1 MRGVVGAIVFMLLL
15 LGTSAFA
22 DDTAPQAVNWTGFYL
37 GGNVGGAIGH
47 APGTSDFT
55 DTSINT
61 SNPQSNI
68 PSSGGFL
75 GGAQAGFNWQ
85 FSPIWVAGIEADW
98 DWASAKYSFC
108 RQTDML
114 SPSTTACSDAGDG
127 FEVIGSRP
135 DWLATFRGR
144 LGVAWRNWLFYATG
158 GSAVGRIRTD
168 MTLNCLVDG
177 CGFIAGLGIGFTAP
191 LLATSTSTTTKA
203 GWVAGLGAEL
213 MLSRNWSAR
222 AEWLYIDLGT
232 ISNSLPTEGIN
243 GTQTAIWSRNETFDE
258 FRLGVSYLFH

>member
-1 MRGVVGAIVFMLLL
+1 MRGVVGAIVFMML
-15 LGTSAFA
+15 LGTSASA
-22 DDTAPQAVNWTGFYL
+22 DDAAPQAVNWTGFYL

-75 GGAQAGFNWQ
+75 GGAQTGFNWQ

-108 RQTDML
+108 RQTDMF
-114 SPSTTACSDAGDG
+114 SPSTSACSDAGDG

-144 LGVAWRNWLFYATG
+144 LGVSWRNWLFYATG

-168 MTLNCLVDG
+168 TTLNCLVDG

-203 GWVAGLGAEL
+203 GWVAGFG
-213 MLSRNWSAR
+213 